1 MVSLGLVMRLYDL
14 VLVFKTSLTDADRK
28 KTLATVKEWLGDIK
42 IESEDEWGQKPL
54 AYKIKKELAGFY
66 QVLHLAGENAIPA
79 DFETRLIRSDS
90 VIRHLLIRTK

>member
-1 MVSLGLVMRLYDL
+1 MRLYDL
-14 VLVFKTSLTDADRK
+14 VLVFKTSLSDADRK

-42 IESEDEWGQKPL
+42 IDKEEEWGQKPL

-66 QVLHLAGENAIPA
+66 HVLHLTGENAIPS
-79 DFETRLIRSDS
+79 DFETRLVRSDS